1 MWLLEELQ
9 DCGTSL
15 GSHGFPPSQAFR
27 ELEEA
32 LDGCKD
38 LNDVPVGSV
47 VAAIRGAKSCAWPPQ
62 LLQKALSLLSK
73 GVEGA
78 SLILTRTRSQ
88 PDTAVI
94 GNGNSVY
101 P

>member
-15 GSHGFPPSQAFR
+15 GSPGFSPSEAFG
-27 ELEEA
+27 ELEKA

-38 LNDVPVGSV
+38 LSDVPVGSI

-62 LLQKALSLLSK
+62 LLQKVLSLLFK

-78 SLILTRTRSQ
+78 PLILSRTRNQ
-88 PDTAVI
+88 PDTAVL
-94 GNGNSVY
+94 GNGSSVF